1 MLTLYYAPGAC
12 SMASH
17 IALEETGVPY
27 EAKPVSLATGE
38 HLKDEYLNNVNPRGK
53 VPALR
58 TDEGVLTENVAII
71 TYLARAFPQ
80 AKLLPDDPLPLARAL
95 SHMTYLTSAV
105 HPAFTHIM
113 RPGRFATDES
123 AHDNLKATGRENFW
137 NMLQEIDG
145 LLDGK
150 QYVLGSQYSAADGYT
165 LVFYGWGK
173 RIGLPVEQLKNY
185 TALERPAAT
194 APGRAQGARTRAE
207 PAAAELISAIHT
219 QPEISQPRRKPGPT
233 RQPLGT
239 RNDGSRLSPG

>member
-17 IALEETGVPY
+17 IAIEETGVPY

-38 HLKDEYLNNVNPRGK
+38 HLKDEYLKTVNPRGK

-113 RPGRFATDES
+113 RPGRFATDAA

-137 NMLQEIDG
+137 NMLQELDG

-173 RIGLPVEQLKNY
+173 RVGLPVEQLKNY
-185 TALERPAAT
+185 TALKDRLLTRPAV
-194 APGRAQGARTRAE
+194 
-207 PAAAELISAIHT
+207 
-219 QPEISQPRRKPGPT
+219 RKVLE
-233 RQPLGT
+233 REQSPLLQ
-239 RNDGSRLSPG
+239 S

>member
-27 EAKPVSLATGE
+27 EAMPVSLATGE
-38 HLKDEYLNNVNPRGK
+38 HLKDEYTKNVNPRGK

-58 TDEGVLTENVAII
+58 TDEGVLTENVAIL
-71 TYLARAFPQ
+71 TYLARSFPN
-80 AKLLPDDPLPLARAL
+80 AHLLPTDPLGTARAL
-95 SHMTYLTSAV
+95 SHMAYLSNTV

-123 AHDNLKATGRENFW
+123 VHENLKATGRENFW
-137 NMLQEIDG
+137 KLLHEIDH

-185 TALERPAAT
+185 TALKDRLLQRPAV
-194 APGRAQGARTRAE
+194 RKVLEREQ
-207 PAAAELISAIHT
+207 SALL
-219 QPEISQPRRKPGPT
+219 QS
-233 RQPLGT
+233 
-239 RNDGSRLSPG
+239 